1 MGSVIVEKWFRIHS
15 SNQFIIHISPI
26 NLTGG
31 ITHKTKCGPHS
42 PMSMEQKTS
51 KQQESSWVHI
61 AWSMP
66 STRPESIINGFGFEA
81 GQASQVIFFSAIRNG
96 EEWWKRAHETW
107 GEIWRF
113 TLWWFF
119 KLWWDKLHKLGFH
132 MKLTWYKPN
141 ITMAIMRIQW
151 EYHGKWKSLRPSP
164 RGSENIPGSFALHFK
179 CPTWWFIPLS
189 K

>member
-1 MGSVIVEKWFRIHS
+1 
-15 SNQFIIHISPI
+15 
-26 NLTGG
+26 
-31 ITHKTKCGPHS
+31 
-42 PMSMEQKTS
+42 
-51 KQQESSWVHI
+51 
-61 AWSMP
+61 
-66 STRPESIINGFGFEA
+66 
-81 GQASQVIFFSAIRNG
+81 
-96 EEWWKRAHETW
+96 
-107 GEIWRF
+107 
-113 TLWWFF
+113 
-119 KLWWDKLHKLGFH
+119 LGFH